1 MNIFNN
7 FKRGLAAVLSLS
19 VALSAIFVFH
29 YPLMKARAEDGH
41 NHPICGDGTCGEH
54 GDSEEWTVWAATDS
68 LPTDEG
74 HYYLTDDVEITET
87 WAPEDNTYL
96 CLNGHSITLVEDGG
110 GNNDESDGETSGGDS
125 AEALESAN
133 AEADELESTAVI
145 YVTGNFTLCDCS
157 ESGAGT
163 ISHSSD
169 LKGSGVDNCFKFNM
183 YGGSISDN
191 TANGDGGGVYN
202 RGTFNMYGGS
212 ISGNTASGNGGGV
225 DNRSTFNMYGGSIS
239 DNKASGNGGGV
250 HNISTFNMYGGTISG
265 NEASGNGDGVYNN
278 GTMTV
283 GGTAAITGN
292 TADNVY
298 LPSEKTISLLS
309 DNPLRGK
316 DTKIGVTAANFESED
331 VPITNENDKNYR
343 LFFSSD
349 KTDYHIIYAD
359 KTLKLSA
366 NEPDE
371 ANEEVEPENPEGSN
385 PDNGDNDDNGDNSE
399 THTHNGNTF
408 TAVSD
413 ETELKN
419 EAGNYYLTENITLTS
434 PWSPAENTHLCLN
447 GHTLSIDGENA
458 ISVDYPNFTL
468 CDCEGRDTAGVS
480 VSVGANG
487 SITVGGKLKAEINL
501 SEGKRIGVDIL
512 EDGAEIN
519 VKTATEPTAEKP
531 IVITSANG
539 DKDYSGFFSSSNE
552 NYEFKTN
559 ENGEVVLAVKT
570 EQPPIVDPTE
580 HIHPVCGDNHC
591 KECKII
597 TWTKWTS
604 GTSLPAEAGCY
615 YLTTDVALG
624 ERWNVS
630 SDIKL
635 CLNGY
640 TITSNVGGAVVYV
653 SSGFELCDC
662 AGRAPTGA
670 ITHAGGFSGRGV
682 YIAPGGA
689 FTMYGGAIRGNIY
702 DNGAGVYNDG
712 VFTMRGGSIVNNEA
726 TGVGGGLFNRGFA
739 VVEGDIYGNNAR
751 HSAGGVYQDGK
762 LTVNNS
768 AYIMGNT
775 ANGSKSN
782 VYLTDGSRIIIGSG
796 FDGEVGVT
804 PETNP
809 KSTGSVTIAKGT
821 ISSKTLDKIKS
832 DSSSLTVKRSGDT
845 LTLSRKTSSD
855 DDDDN
860 DNDNDDG
867 LELDIKSKTSSQ
879 IPIADRT
886 AIFEMLK
893 TMPDWIVGA
902 YFDITLYDDDAKISE
917 HKRNLDVELTI
928 PSSIRA
934 ENRVYKVIRVH
945 NGEATLL
952 DDVDNDP
959 NTITVRSRYFSTYA
973 IVYSVAKNA
982 AANGNGANGNGAN
995 GNGAGAGTGAYG
1007 NPSMGVQNEIPIAG
1021 LACGFTVLAL
1031 AAPGKKIDN

>member
-41 NHPICGDGTCGEH
+41 NHPICSDGTCGEH

-87 WAPEDNTYL
+87 WAPEENTYL
-96 CLNGHSITLVEDGG
+96 CLNGHSITLVKAGGED
-110 GNNDESDGETSGGDS
+110 NDGSDGETSGDDS
-125 AEALESAN
+125 ADALVSAN
-133 AEADELESTAVI
+133 AEDDELESTAVI
-145 YVTGNFTLCDCS
+145 FVTGNFTLCDCS
-157 ESGAGT
+157 KSGAGT
-163 ISHSSD
+163 ISHSGD
-169 LKGSGVDNCFKFNM
+169 LKGSGVDNRSK
-183 YGGSISDN
+183 
-191 TANGDGGGVYN
+191 
-202 RGTFNMYGGS
+202 FNMYGGS

-225 DNRSTFNMYGGSIS
+225 DNRGTFNMYGGTISGNTASGDGGGVDNRNTFNMYGGSIS
-239 DNKASGNGGGV
+239 DNTANNGG
-250 HNISTFNMYGGTISG
+250 
-265 NEASGNGDGVYNN
+265 GVYNN

-298 LPSEKTISLLS
+298 LPSEKTISLS
-309 DNPLRGK
+309 SENPLREK
-316 DTKIGVTAANFESED
+316 DTKIGVTVANDNLEGAS
-331 VPITNENDKNYR
+331 ITDENDKNYR

-349 KTDYHIIYAD
+349 NTNYHVIYSD

-366 NEPDE
+366 NAPDE
-371 ANEEVEPENPEGSN
+371 ANEEVKPENPEGSN
-385 PDNGDNDDNGDNSE
+385 PDSGDNGNNDDNGDNDK
-399 THTHNGNTF
+399 THTHDDITF
-408 TAVSD
+408 EPVSD
-413 ETELKN
+413 EAELRAA
-419 EAGNYYLTENITLTS
+419 EETAGIYYLTANIPLTA
-434 PWSPAENTHLCLN
+434 PWTPAENTTLCLN
-447 GHTLSIDGENA
+447 GKTITIDGGDA
-458 ISVDYPNFTL
+458 ISVENPGFTL

-480 VSVGANG
+480 VNVGTNG
-487 SITVGGKLKAEINL
+487 SITVGGKLKAEITL
-501 SEGKRIGVDIL
+501 SEGKRIGVDSFG
-512 EDGAEIN
+512 EGAKIN

-531 IVITSANG
+531 IVITGTNG

-552 NYEFKTN
+552 NYEFKNN

-580 HIHPVCGDNHC
+580 HIHPVCGDDYC
-591 KECKII
+591 KECIDV
-597 TWTKWTS
+597 TWTEWTS
-604 GTSLPAEAGCY
+604 ATSLPEAAGCY

-624 ERWNVS
+624 ERWNVK

-640 TITSNVGGAVVYV
+640 TITSNADGAVVYV
-653 SSGFELCDC
+653 SSGLELCDC
-662 AGRAPTGA
+662 GNRAPTGA
-670 ITHAGGFSGRGV
+670 VTHASGVGRGV

-689 FTMYGGAIRGNIY
+689 LTMYGGAIRGNIY

-726 TGVGGGLFNRGFA
+726 TGVGGGLYNSGVA
-739 VVEGDIYGNNAR
+739 VVEGEIYGNSAAQY
-751 HSAGGVYQDGK
+751 AGGVYQDGK
-762 LTVNNS
+762 LTVNNN
-768 AYIMGNT
+768 AYIINNT
-775 ANGSKSN
+775 VKGGKSN
-782 VYLTDGSRIIIGSG
+782 VYLTDGSRIIVGSG
-796 FDGEVGVT
+796 FDGELGVT
-804 PETNP
+804 LETIP
-809 KSTGSVTIAKGT
+809 KSTSSVTIAKGT
-821 ISSKTLDKIKS
+821 ISAKTLDKIKS
-832 DSSSLTVKRSGDT
+832 DSSSLTIKRSGDT
-845 LTLSRKTSSD
+845 LTLSRKTSSSD
-855 DDDDN
+855 DDD
-860 DNDNDDG
+860 DNDDG
-867 LELDIKSKTSSQ
+867 LELEIKSKTSAQ

-917 HKRNLDVELTI
+917 NKRSLDVELTI

-945 NGEATLL
+945 NGEAALL

-973 IVYSVAKNA
+973 IVYSVAQNA
-982 AANGNGANGNGAN
+982 AANGNGANGNGAS
-995 GNGAGAGTGAYG
+995 AGTGAYG